1 MNGSS
6 NGSRRRRARPWLVSA
21 GALLGVAAV
30 AAAAAATSASAG
42 SVKQQAAAAQ
52 KCGQDVVYKAKDPDG
67 VFAKLPK
74 NIQARYGP
82 YPYEI
87 RATPWENF
95 KGKPKPWKIGLIT
108 FPVGSPWLADVIKQV
123 GVEFNKAKAKG
134 LVEGS
139 LQKYIQ
145 PSYATATPEQQINA
159 IQQMVRDGVDGILLL
174 PLAGPPLVPAIDAAG
189 EAGVPVVILDNVVD
203 GAKYVT
209 NVWSQNNSPAAAGVL
224 GLIKKGNVL
233 IVRGIAGNPVEQ
245 AFHDAAIADIKACPG
260 VKIVGTIY
268 GKWTNASAKAEVVK
282 WLAANPDVKVDAVI
296 QHGIMMAGI
305 IQAFQQAGR
314 PVPPISGGGCQGGEL
329 SWWLKNK
336 ATYKSVAT
344 CFNGF
349 QTGWS
354 EFRLLTRILAG
365 KGLKVRDIHIPVPI
379 VTNKNVHVYATPGK
393 PLSWPGEP
401 RGPIDGWCNNKCLD
415 GYFNK
420 PGNPGGL

>member
-1 MNGSS
+1 M
-6 NGSRRRRARPWLVSA
+6 SA
-21 GALLGVAAV
+21 LALIGVL
-30 AAAAAATSASAG
+30 AAALAATSASAG
-42 SVKQQAAAAQ
+42 GSVAAAPQAQ
-52 KCGQDVVYKAKDPDG
+52 QCGQDVVYKAKDPDG

-74 NIQARYGP
+74 AIQARYGP

-87 RATPWENF
+87 KATPWESSAPV
-95 KGKPKPWKIGLIT
+95 KKPWKIGLIT
-108 FPVGSPWLADVIKQV
+108 FPVGSPWLADLIKQV

-134 LVEGS
+134 LVTGS

-145 PSYATATPEQQINA
+145 ASYATATPEQQGAA
-159 IQQMVRDGVDGILLL
+159 IEQMVRNGVNGILLL

-189 EAGVPVVILDNVVD
+189 KAGVPVVILDNVVD

-268 GKWTNASAKAEVVK
+268 GKWTNASATAETLK
-282 WLAANPDVKVDAVI
+282 WLSAHPDVKVDAVI

-314 PVPPISGGGCQGGEL
+314 PIPPISGGGCQGGEL

-336 ATYKSVAT
+336 STYKSVAT

-354 EFRLLTRILAG
+354 EFRLLLRILDG
-365 KGLKVRDIHIPVPI
+365 RGLKVRDIHIPVPI
-379 VTNKNVHVYATPGK
+379 VTNENLHVYATPGK

-401 RGPIDGWCNNKCLD
+401 RGPIDGWCSNKCLD
-415 GYFNK
+415 GYFKK
-420 PGNPGGL
+420 PGNPAGL